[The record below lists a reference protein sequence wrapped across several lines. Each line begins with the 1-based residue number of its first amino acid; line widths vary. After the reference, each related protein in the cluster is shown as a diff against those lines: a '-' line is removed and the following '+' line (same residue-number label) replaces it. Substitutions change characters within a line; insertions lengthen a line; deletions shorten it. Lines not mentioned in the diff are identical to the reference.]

1 MLLEAATPPPSPLPD
16 VSRGLTLPGGVGNLS
31 GMAGLNSGK
40 DYADTIRKMAYA
52 PLERKPPRAR
62 DMSHL
67 DKPPVTK
74 QQEALEKRRIEQR
87 EISNLVRRS
96 ASGSYSEPPA
106 PEVPYDLPAGG
117 PDGSLFPGADDTGS
131 GNILLNPGSPELL
144 PAGIASPVSTPEP
157 FRITDIFK
165 NL

>member
-40 DYADTIRKMAYA
+40 DYADAIRRMAYT
-52 PLERKPPRAR
+52 PLERKPPRVTEI
-62 DMSHL
+62 L
-67 DKPPVTK
+67 DEPPVTK

-96 ASGSYSEPPA
+96 ASGSYAEPPP

-117 PDGSLFPGADDTGS
+117 PDAALFPGAEDTGS

-144 PAGIASPVSTPEP
+144 PAGIASPVSSPEP